1 MIESHVMLMLQLFAT
16 FKKSKNSCLYNIHQQ
31 KIVVSNTL
39 KTAESTNT
47 LLASTMMPTG
57 KCQCQATAYETRT
70 GTEHLHTEPEHLART
85 KHLTLALLEAW
96 LRCFH

>member
-1 MIESHVMLMLQLFAT
+1 
-16 FKKSKNSCLYNIHQQ
+16 
-31 KIVVSNTL
+31 
-39 KTAESTNT
+39 
-47 LLASTMMPTG
+47 MMPTG

-70 GTEHLHTEPEHLART
+70 GTEHLHTKPEHLART